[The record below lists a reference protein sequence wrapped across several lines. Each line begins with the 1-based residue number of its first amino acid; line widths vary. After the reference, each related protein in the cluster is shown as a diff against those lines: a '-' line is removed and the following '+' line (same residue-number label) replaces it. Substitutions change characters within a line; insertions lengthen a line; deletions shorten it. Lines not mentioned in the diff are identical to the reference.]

1 MSLHEDVFGEV
12 NKVFAN
18 EPLDLGGGGSN
29 PLRPLGPLLTYVVYD

>member
-18 EPLDLGGGGSN
+18 EPLDRGGGSN